1 MSSFMMTVPALVKV
15 TSSARVVLTT
25 GSPDTAALS
34 PGVSREAGISLVP
47 PWLAVLL
54 VTGNRRSTLSLRR

>member
-1 MSSFMMTVPALVKV
+1 MISNFVKLYKTSMSSFMMTVSALVKV

-34 PGVSREAGISLVP
+34 PGVS
-47 PWLAVLL
+47 
-54 VTGNRRSTLSLRR
+54 